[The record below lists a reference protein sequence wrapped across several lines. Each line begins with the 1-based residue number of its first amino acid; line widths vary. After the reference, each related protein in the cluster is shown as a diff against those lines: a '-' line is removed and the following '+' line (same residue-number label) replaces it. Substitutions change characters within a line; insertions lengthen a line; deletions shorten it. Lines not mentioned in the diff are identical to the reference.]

1 VIQLFS
7 LSPTKTQQTNNV
19 HEGTIRDAD
28 QDEALHDAYNV
39 ETGEDID
46 IEFGDITSF
55 EATNDAD
62 YVQSGEDIGIISV
75 GDITTFIK
83 LRETITTF
91 AASNNFLVN
100 VHSDSALKY
109 KGKTRIRFLYK
120 ASGRQRKQ
128 KNDDTVEVFRP

>member
-1 VIQLFS
+1 ML
-7 LSPTKTQQTNNV
+7 TKMRL
-19 HEGTIRDAD
+19 HEAD
-28 QDEALHDAYNV
+28 NV

-75 GDITTFIK
+75 GDITTFIE
-83 LRETITTF
+83 LRETITKF

-100 VHSDSALKY
+100 VH
-109 KGKTRIRFLYK
+109 
-120 ASGRQRKQ
+120 
-128 KNDDTVEVFRP
+128 